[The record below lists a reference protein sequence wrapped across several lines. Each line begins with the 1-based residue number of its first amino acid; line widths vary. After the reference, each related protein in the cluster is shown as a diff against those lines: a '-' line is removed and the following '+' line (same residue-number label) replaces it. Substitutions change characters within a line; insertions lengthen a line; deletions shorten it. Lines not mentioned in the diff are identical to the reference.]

1 MMKTLYVLK
10 PQNDVGTI
18 FITTSMNKADQ
29 VYDNSAEPLAT
40 IHMPITNPDTQEL
53 VDLYENEWLDL
64 HLDEFKYPI
73 SKHGNTYTYE
83 NLTCEL
89 FLGLLVMYPNIL
101 CKMITIEDY
110 KEFPDI
116 TTDLKQEVYEFF
128 QAEMQDEGEGFFHA

>member
-1 MMKTLYVLK
+1 MKTFYALK

-18 FITTSMNKADQ
+18 FITQDEATGKQ
-29 VYDNSAEPLAT
+29 VLKNSAEPLAFVG
-40 IHMPITNPDTQEL
+40 MPIVHTDTQDL
-53 VDLYENEWLDL
+53 VDLYENNWLDL

-101 CKMITIEDY
+101 CKMIAIEDY

-116 TTDLKQEVYEFF
+116 TADLKQEVYEFF
-128 QAEMQDEGEGFFHA
+128 QAEMQNEGEGFFHA